1 MDQLRKL
8 LVVLIFIGIFVFICL
23 YESISNRYFTLP
35 KERNNQVKEINN
47 DLSVTKRNAYGL
59 KHETKI
65 SKKLN
70 SLHGL
75 KKRHH
80 MMAFNGDDI
89 PASDQTI
96 ISKEPVQKRQI
107 NTNLEFRTPSFLK
120 LEKGKKA
127 NETYSNNRSNLST
140 GTKTAC
146 MMSFDSETLH
156 IARQQFLKSKSYFL
170 FHVHLQID
178 WIQNDSSQNMDDLM
192 HWQYIQAE
200 EQFLVQLPVD
210 FDLLTYNL
218 LVYDHEEKIVN
229 VKLLYNNSNCIEE
242 NFQAKLQSIRRL
254 LWKNLLPND
263 TNHYLCNRN
272 FQNEPGRNWLYY
284 LTTIWVGYDLNC
296 SDISFKNYS
305 TIVQIEKDR
314 LPLVAPIFCY
324 LLSLQFVWIFVLLDI
339 KKNPKA
345 FKTDNEGQ
353 TRTDKERSTENNT
366 SITLVD
372 EERAHV
378 ISNTDQK
385 DANQIGKSKQKKSR
399 KAKDSE
405 VNQND
410 SNELSES
417 KRKRESKIRKIKGSK
432 SSSADKQTIPK
443 TIITLVKVE
452 NAHATSITD
461 KKDANQKVNSKQK
474 KKKESRKAK
483 DSQVNQND
491 SIGLSESKSKQKSKN
506 RKRKISKSSSA
517 DEQTIPKKIFEINA
531 KKEDKIETSETII
544 EDKARKSEEENASG
558 VDQNTCKSDVH
569 SESIQADDI
578 YCYAKNDR
586 PYGIK
591 RLVIKLL
598 YDKCCYDNNKYCN
611 NATVRLLI
619 LLWMFILLPFGLY
632 RTLGRYFLLKET
644 YVDYV
649 TVVRPS
655 EPIVFCIGCGI
666 VCTVILD
673 VIYAVVFPLTYIYVG
688 YITYQKFF
696 ESEQRIY
703 CCIPEDDDWQLFAN
717 DDLSY
722 KFTFRF
728 YQFCRTTKKL
738 CFFKGCCTCNES
750 TDCQK
755 KTLKCCCDWLKYVPS
770 LWILFLFIYCF
781 LPIVPFNCIKCEC
794 RTCCDKCNIEEN
806 DDENKKKPKG
816 VLVHVMNL
824 VSFLIFYIFCLRPII
839 STFTFLFR
847 SFTYIVFV
855 ALPIRI
861 HILRYTLIF
870 VTTITYFVKYFHEIV
885 NMNVEILH
893 HIFTCEEKSKKTVK
907 YINERLYAYIYGRV
921 PFVQRKFYVLFLK
934 VIVVFMYLFI
944 TIETFI
950 TNQKSLTG
958 TSFDKLLEFL
968 LIIIGPYAI
977 SFFLKGN
984 NNDFLTDKNKE
995 DIEEL
1000 YNKYYLK
1007 LDKPNVNTN
1016 SHAEQISKHAKR
1028 EDEQWLLISSD
1039 QD

>member
-1 MDQLRKL
+1 MDQFRKL
-8 LVVLIFIGIFVFICL
+8 LVVLMFIGIFVFICL
-23 YESISNRYFTLP
+23 YESISNRYSALP
-35 KERNNQVKEINN
+35 KERNNQVKEIHN
-47 DLSVTKRNAYGL
+47 DLSVATKNAYGR
-59 KHETKI
+59 KHKTKI
-65 SKKLN
+65 SKNLN
-70 SLHGL
+70 SLHEL
-75 KKRHH
+75 KKRHQ
-80 MMAFNGDDI
+80 MMAFDGDDI
-89 PASDQTI
+89 PVSDQTI

-107 NTNLEFRTPSFLK
+107 NKNVKFRTPSFLK
-120 LEKGKKA
+120 LERKKKA
-127 NETYSNNRSNLST
+127 IETYSNNRSNLST
-140 GTKTAC
+140 GAKSAC

-170 FHVHLQID
+170 FHIHLQID
-178 WIQNDSSQNMDDLM
+178 WIQNDSSKDKDDLM

-200 EQFLVQLPVD
+200 EQFLIQLPVD

-242 NFQAKLQSIRRL
+242 NFQAKLQSVRRL
-254 LWKNLLPND
+254 LRKSLLPND

-272 FQNEPGRNWLYY
+272 FQAETGRNWLYY
-284 LTTIWVGYDLNC
+284 LTTIWIGYDLNC
-296 SDISFKNYS
+296 SDISYKNYS
-305 TIVQIEKDR
+305 DIIQIEKDH

-339 KKNPKA
+339 KKYPKPL
-345 FKTDNEGQ
+345 KTDNEGQ
-353 TRTDKERSTENNT
+353 TKNDQEGSMENSMNM
-366 SITLVD
+366 TLVD
-372 EERAHV
+372 EEKTQATS
-378 ISNTDQK
+378 IIDQK
-385 DANQIGKSKQKKSR
+385 DANQIEKSIKKKSKE
-399 KAKDSE
+399 AT
-405 VNQND
+405 D
-410 SNELSES
+410 SN
-417 KRKRESKIRKIKGSK
+417 
-432 SSSADKQTIPK
+432 
-443 TIITLVKVE
+443 
-452 NAHATSITD
+452 
-461 KKDANQKVNSKQK
+461 
-474 KKKESRKAK
+474 
-483 DSQVNQND
+483 VNQND
-491 SIGLSESKSKQKSKN
+491 SIELSESESQQESRN
-506 RKRKISKSSSA
+506 RKKSSSA
-517 DEQTIPKKIFEINA
+517 EKENIPTVSFEINA
-531 KKEDKIETSETII
+531 EIEDKIETSENII
-544 EDKARKSEEENASG
+544 VDKARKSEVENTSG
-558 VDQNTCKSDVH
+558 VDQSTCKSDIQ
-569 SESIQADDI
+569 SKSIQADDI
-578 YCYAKNDR
+578 YCYTKNDR

-598 YDKCCYDNNKYCN
+598 YDKCCYDSNKCCN
-611 NATVRLLI
+611 DATVRLLI

-673 VIYAVVFPLTYIYVG
+673 VIYAVVFPLTYIYFG

-703 CCIPEDDDWQLFAN
+703 SCIPEDDDWQLIAN

-728 YQFCRTTKKL
+728 YQFCKTTKKL

-750 TDCQK
+750 VDCKK
-755 KTLKCCCDWLKYVPS
+755 KTLKCCCDWLKYVVS
-770 LWILFLFIYCF
+770 LWIFFLFIYCF
-781 LPIVPFNCIKCEC
+781 LPIVLFNCIKCKC
-794 RTCCDKCNIEEN
+794 PKWCNKCNIEKN
-806 DDENKKKPKG
+806 DDENKKKLKG
-816 VLVHVMNL
+816 VVVHIMNV
-824 VSFLIFYIFCLRPII
+824 VSFLIFYFLCLRPII

-847 SFTYIVFV
+847 SFTYFVFV
-855 ALPIRI
+855 ALPIRT

-893 HIFTCEEKSKKTVK
+893 HIFTCEEKDKKTVK
-907 YINERLYAYIYGRV
+907 YINERLYDYIYGRV

-984 NNDFLTDKNKE
+984 NNDFLTDENKE
-995 DIEEL
+995 DIREL
-1000 YNKYYLK
+1000 YNKYYHK
-1007 LDKPNVNTN
+1007 LDKPNVNGHASLAEDTKPNKLPETECANMVSFAVTKLSSEIRRTTN
-1016 SHAEQISKHAKR
+1016 SHAEQIFKNANR
-1028 EDEQWLLISSD
+1028 EDEQRLLDSP
-1039 QD
+1039 